1 MSKISEMSAYEL
13 VQNVGQ
19 AMTENCSVHYA
30 LGYLKATLAQVIA
43 QLPEA
48 DRERELRMLR
58 RVLKDEL
65 SHSQN
70 IEELA

>member
-1 MSKISEMSAYEL
+1 MMKKENEMSKISEMSAYEL

-43 QLPEA
+43 QLP
-48 DRERELRMLR
+48 
-58 RVLKDEL
+58 
-65 SHSQN
+65 
-70 IEELA
+70 